1 MSHPRSIWL
10 AFFACAL
17 LGLGAL
23 AVISRHAMRL
33 EEDRRSV
40 AGAMELSRSVR
51 LALWRMDS
59 EASALLMR
67 ENNRPPAIFR
77 ETQPPSNAPAYARAY
92 FEINEDGA
100 LSSTAPAEPAV
111 KSELRRLLG
120 VADAPMVADVGRQLP
135 QAASQ
140 SIELPKAELAYAAAN
155 AFSSAQ
161 YFEAQVPPPA
171 VMAGEKPSLADS
183 DAQSKAKEAPPVSQ
197 KQMLEKVPDDKV
209 AAASKIKP
217 SAAPARRAAESSKNL
232 QADAAVEQASIN
244 EFNKRAQAVQQ
255 ATNRAFDNTG
265 NWAAAPQ
272 AVENFQAQSI
282 PAFVPPP
289 VEIGVT
295 AFQPIWLEGELF
307 LVRAA
312 GPDDRRRVQG
322 IWLDAAALARALL
335 EGINDLL
342 ASASLEPYEPFAF
355 ARETVT
361 RGDGAAGLGESRL
374 RAIPSSL
381 GNAPMALLSLPWEL
395 VPGAPAHRAEAASP
409 LSLLLGLAWG
419 GAALGLLAAA
429 LLLRGVLQ
437 LSERR
442 AAFVSSVTHELR
454 TPLTT
459 FSLYSEMLADGMVAE
474 PAKQKE
480 YLRTLHRES
489 GRLGHLVENVLA
501 YSRLERG
508 SARARVEDIRF
519 DMLLNRVLSR
529 PMERAAAVGA
539 AMQTRC
545 SDESAVLRTD
555 AGAVEQILF
564 NLVDNAAK
572 YAPPGE
578 GDPPWELTT
587 GCDSRTCWIDFRDHG
602 PGIGKRDRRR
612 LFRPFHKSAEE
623 AANTKPGVGL
633 GLALSRRLARALGG
647 DLILRESGHDGS
659 TFRLKLPR
667 AS

>member
-10 AFFACAL
+10 AFIACAL

-23 AVISRHAMRL
+23 AVISRHAVRL

-77 ETQPPSNAPAYARAY
+77 ETQPPTNAPPCARAY
-92 FEINEDGA
+92 FEINENGA
-100 LSSTAPAEPAV
+100 LSSTAPAEPVV
-111 KSELRRLLG
+111 KGELKRLLG
-120 VADAPMVADVGRQLP
+120 VTDAPMVADVERQVRSP
-135 QAASQ
+135 ADNNA
-140 SIELPKAELAYAAAN
+140 ELQKAELAYAAAN
-155 AFSSAQ
+155 AFPSGQ
-161 YFEAQVPPPA
+161 YLDARQLAAESTAPEKSPPA
-171 VMAGEKPSLADS
+171 VS
-183 DAQSKAKEAPPVSQ
+183 DAQIKTKESPPVPARQ
-197 KQMLEKVPDDKV
+197 ILEKVPDEKL
-209 AAASKIKP
+209 AGASKIKP
-217 SAAPARRAAESSKNL
+217 SATPARRSVESPKNTY
-232 QADAAVEQASIN
+232 ADAAVEQASLN

-265 NWAAAPQ
+265 NWAPAPQ
-272 AVENFQAQSI
+272 AIGGQPVQSI

-312 GPDDRRRVQG
+312 GPESRRRVQG
-322 IWLDAAALARALL
+322 IWIDGSALARSLL
-335 EGINDLL
+335 DGIGDLL
-342 ASASLEPYEPFAF
+342 TGATLEPYEPFAF

-361 RGDGAAGLGESRL
+361 RGEGAAGLGESRL

-381 GNAPMALLSLPWEL
+381 GNAPLALLSLPWEL
-395 VPGAPAHRAEAASP
+395 VPGEPVLPASSSSP
-409 LSLLLGLAWG
+409 LPLLLGLAWS
-419 GAALGLLAAA
+419 GAVVGLLAAA

-474 PAKQKE
+474 PAKQQE

-519 DMLLNRVLSR
+519 DVLLDHVLSR
-529 PMERAAAVGA
+529 PRERAAAVGA
-539 AMQTRC
+539 VMNTRC
-545 SDESAVLRTD
+545 CDESAVLRTD

-572 YAPPGE
+572 YAPPGDGGE
-578 GDPPWELTT
+578 PWELTT
-587 GCDSRTCWIDFRDHG
+587 GCDSRSCWIDFRDHG
-602 PGIGKRDRRR
+602 PGIGKRDRSR

-647 DLILRESGHDGS
+647 ELALRESGPRGS
-659 TFRLKLPR
+659 TFRLTLPR

>member
-10 AFFACAL
+10 AFLACAL

-33 EEDRRSV
+33 EEDRRAV
-40 AGAMELSRSVR
+40 AEAMELSRSVR

-77 ETQPPSNAPAYARAY
+77 ETQLPTNAPAYARAY
-92 FEINEDGA
+92 FEINENGA
-100 LSSTAPAEPAV
+100 LSSTAPAKPDV
-111 KSELRRLLG
+111 KIELKRLLG
-120 VADAPMVADVGRQLP
+120 VADAPMVAEVEPLLQQPGNDTGLQ
-135 QAASQ
+135 
-140 SIELPKAELAYAAAN
+140 KTELAYAAAN
-155 AFSSAQ
+155 AFPSGQ
-161 YFEAQVPPPA
+161 YFGVQQEEVVEMAREKSPA
-171 VMAGEKPSLADS
+171 AAVDV
-183 DAQSKAKEAPPVSQ
+183 QTRAKEAPPLPA
-197 KQMLEKVPDDKV
+197 KQILEKVPDEKV
-209 AAASKIKP
+209 ALASKIKP
-217 SAAPARRAAESSKNL
+217 SAAPARRAAESSKNF
-232 QADAAVEQASIN
+232 QADAAVEQAGVN

-255 ATNRAFDNTG
+255 ATNRAFDNTS
-265 NWAAAPQ
+265 NWAAASQTPDPVQ
-272 AVENFQAQSI
+272 VQSI
-282 PAFVPPP
+282 PSFVPPP

-312 GPDDRRRVQG
+312 GPESRRRVQG
-322 IWLDAAALARALL
+322 IWLDASALARSLL
-335 EGINDLL
+335 DGIGDLL
-342 ASASLEPYEPFAF
+342 AGASLEPYEPFAF

-395 VPGAPAHRAEAASP
+395 VPGKSAVLASTSSP
-409 LSLLLGLAWG
+409 LPLLLGLAWS
-419 GAALGLLAAA
+419 GAVVGLLAAA

-474 PAKQKE
+474 PAKQQE

-508 SARARVEDIRF
+508 SARARIEDIRF
-519 DMLLNRVLSR
+519 DVLLDRVLAR
-529 PMERAAAVGA
+529 PRERAAAVGA
-539 AMQTRC
+539 MMNTRC
-545 SDESAVLRTD
+545 SDEAAVLRTD

-572 YAPPGE
+572 YAPPRRGGE
-578 GDPPWELTT
+578 PWELTT
-587 GCDSRTCWIDFRDHG
+587 GCDARSCWIDFRDHG
-602 PGIGKRDRRR
+602 PGIGKRDRGR

-647 DLILRESGHDGS
+647 DLILRESGPRGS
-659 TFRLKLPR
+659 VFRLRLPR

>member
-1 MSHPRSIWL
+1 MSRPRSIWL

-23 AVISRHAMRL
+23 AMISRHAIGL
-33 EEDRRSV
+33 EDER
-40 AGAMELSRSVR
+40 GAAAEAVELSRGVR

-67 ENNRPPAIFR
+67 ENNRPPSIFR
-77 ETQPPSNAPAYARAY
+77 ETRPPENAPSVARAY
-92 FEINEDGA
+92 FEINENGA
-100 LSSTAPAEPAV
+100 LSATAPAEPEV

-120 VADAPMVADVGRQLP
+120 VNDAPAVVPMVAGDRQVLLP
-135 QAASQ
+135 QVNNNLEVQ
-140 SIELPKAELAYAAAN
+140 KTEFAYAAAN
-155 AFSSAQ
+155 AGFFPEARKEPLMTAREMPTDSQQAPVAQ
-161 YFEAQVPPPA
+161 
-171 VMAGEKPSLADS
+171 
-183 DAQSKAKEAPPVSQ
+183 AKE
-197 KQMLEKVPDDKV
+197 MLEKIPDEKL

-217 SAAPARRAAESSKNL
+217 SPPVARKSSGKSK
-232 QADAAVEQASIN
+232 DAAVVQKVNQAGEADLN

-255 ATNRAFDNTG
+255 STNRIVSNWSAPEG
-265 NWAAAPQ
+265 N
-272 AVENFQAQSI
+272 E
-282 PAFVPPP
+282 VPPQNQSAP
-289 VEIGVT
+289 VFISSPPIESGVT

-312 GPDDRRRVQG
+312 GPESRRRVQG
-322 IWLDAAALARALL
+322 IWLDSAALARTLL
-335 EGINDLL
+335 DGIGDLFEGSSLL
-342 ASASLEPYEPFAF
+342 PYEPFAF
-355 ARETVT
+355 AREMVT
-361 RGDGAAGLGESRL
+361 QGEGAAGLGESRL
-374 RAIPSSL
+374 RAIPSSPE
-381 GNAPMALLSLPWEL
+381 NAPMALLSLPWEL
-395 VPGAPAHRAEAASP
+395 VPGRPALGGTPSSP
-409 LSLLLGLAWG
+409 LRLLLGLAWG
-419 GAALGLLAAA
+419 GATLGLFAAA

-459 FSLYSEMLADGMVAE
+459 FSLYSEMLADGMVADSG
-474 PAKQKE
+474 KQKE
-480 YLRTLHRES
+480 YLRTLQRES

-508 SARARVEDIRF
+508 SARARVEEIRF
-519 DMLLNRVLSR
+519 DALLERVLPR
-529 PMERAAAVGA
+529 PRERAGSVGA
-539 AMQTRC
+539 ELDVHC
-545 SDESAVLRTD
+545 SNESAILHTD
-555 AGAVEQILF
+555 AGAVEQVLF

-572 YAPPGE
+572 YAPPKE
-578 GDPPWELTT
+578 SDPPWVVVTD
-587 GCDSRTCWIDFRDHG
+587 CDSRSCWIDFRDHG
-602 PGIGKRDRRR
+602 PGIGKRDHNR

-647 DLILRESGHDGS
+647 DLVLRESGPHGS

>member
-23 AVISRHAMRL
+23 AVISRHAVRL
-33 EEDRRSV
+33 EEDRRM
-40 AGAMELSRSVR
+40 AAEAMELSRSVR

-77 ETQPPSNAPAYARAY
+77 ETRPPSNAPAYARAY
-92 FEINEDGA
+92 FEINESGA

-120 VADAPMVADVGRQLP
+120 VADAPMLATAEQPPPQLP
-135 QAASQ
+135 IQAVDLQ
-140 SIELPKAELAYAAAN
+140 KAELAYAAAN
-155 AFSSAQ
+155 ASINSQSFDAQ
-161 YFEAQVPPPA
+161 QEV
-171 VMAGEKPSLADS
+171 ADDNARENSGAAS
-183 DAQSKAKEAPPVSQ
+183 DAQMRAKEVPPASQ
-197 KQMLEKVPDDKV
+197 KQMLEKVPDDKI

-217 SAAPARRAAESSKNL
+217 SAAPARRAVESQKGIYTD
-232 QADAAVEQASIN
+232 QAVEQAGVN

-265 NWAAAPQ
+265 NWAAMQQAP
-272 AVENFQAQSI
+272 ENFPAQSI
-282 PAFVPPP
+282 PSFVPPP

-312 GPDDRRRVQG
+312 GPESRRRVQG
-322 IWLDAAALARALL
+322 IWLDSAALARTLL
-335 EGINDLL
+335 DGISDLL
-342 ASASLEPYEPFAF
+342 AGASLEPYEPFAF

-395 VPGAPAHRAEAASP
+395 VPGAPAHRAIPASP

-419 GAALGLLAAA
+419 GAAIGLLAAA

-474 PAKQKE
+474 PAKQQE
-480 YLRTLHRES
+480 YLRTLQRES

-508 SARARVEDIRF
+508 SARARIEDIRF
-519 DMLLNRVLSR
+519 DVLLDRVLSR
-529 PMERAAAVGA
+529 PRERAGAVGA
-539 AMQTRC
+539 VMNTRC
-545 SDESAVLRTD
+545 ADESAVLRTD

-572 YAPPGE
+572 YAPPGRGAE
-578 GDPPWELTT
+578 PWQLTT

-602 PGIGKRDRRR
+602 PGIGKRDRAR

-647 DLILRESGHDGS
+647 DLVLRESGPHGS
-659 TFRLKLPR
+659 TFRLTLPR

>member
-10 AFFACAL
+10 AFIACAL
-17 LGLGAL
+17 LGLGGL

-33 EEDRRSV
+33 EEDRRAV
-40 AGAMELSRSVR
+40 AEAMELSRSVR

-67 ENNRPPAIFR
+67 ENSRPPAIFR
-77 ETQPPSNAPAYARAY
+77 ETQIPSNAPAYARAY
-92 FEINEDGA
+92 FEINENGA
-100 LSSTAPAEPAV
+100 LSSAAPTDPAV
-111 KSELRRLLG
+111 KGELRRLLG
-120 VADAPMVADVGRQLP
+120 VTDAPMVAVVEP
-135 QAASQ
+135 QVLMPSNGNADLQ
-140 SIELPKAELAYAAAN
+140 KAQLAYAAAN
-155 AFSSAQ
+155 AVTLNQPENFD
-161 YFEAQVPPPA
+161 VLPA
-171 VMAGEKPSLADS
+171 IKESS
-183 DAQSKAKEAPPVSQ
+183 DAASMQQVRSKDAPPLAA

-217 SAAPARRAAESSKNL
+217 SAAPARRMGEQTKGNNYRDS
-232 QADAAVEQASIN
+232 AVEQADAN

-265 NWAAAPQ
+265 NWSAAPE
-272 AVENFQAQSI
+272 APDPFAAQSI
-282 PAFVPPP
+282 PPFVPPP
-289 VEIGVT
+289 LEIGVT

-312 GPDDRRRVQG
+312 GPEARRRVQG
-322 IWLDAAALARALL
+322 IWLDSAALARSLL
-335 EGINDLL
+335 DGIGDLL
-342 ASASLEPYEPFAF
+342 DGALLEPYEPFAY
-355 ARETVT
+355 ARETVI
-361 RGDGAAGLGESRL
+361 RGDGAAELVESRL

-395 VPGAPAHRAEAASP
+395 VPGKPALTLAGASP
-409 LSLLLGLAWG
+409 LPLLLGLAWG

-474 PAKQKE
+474 PAQQQE
-480 YLRTLHRES
+480 YLHTLRRES
-489 GRLGHLVENVLA
+489 GRLAHLVENVLA

-519 DMLLNRVLSR
+519 DMLLDRVLSR
-529 PMERAAAVGA
+529 PRERAAAAGTAVSI
-539 AMQTRC
+539 RC

-572 YAPPGE
+572 YAPPAEGGE
-578 GDPPWELTT
+578 PWELTT
-587 GCDSRTCWIDFRDHG
+587 GCDSRSCWIDFRDHG
-602 PGIGKRDRRR
+602 PGIGKRDRGR

-647 DLILRESGHDGS
+647 DLILRETGPTGS

-667 AS
+667 A

>member
-1 MSHPRSIWL
+1 MSRPRTIWI
-10 AFFACAL
+10 AFLACAL

-23 AVISRHAMRL
+23 AVISRHTIRL
-33 EEDRRSV
+33 EEDRRS
-40 AGAMELSRSVR
+40 AAEAMELSRSVR

-67 ENNRPPAIFR
+67 ENNRPPALFR
-77 ETQPPSNAPAYARAY
+77 ETQLPSNAPAYARAY
-92 FEINEDGA
+92 FEINENGA
-100 LSSTAPAEPAV
+100 LSSTAPSEPSV
-111 KSELRRLLG
+111 KRELRRLLG
-120 VADAPMVADVGRQLP
+120 VADAPMVASEQSATPHV
-135 QAASQ
+135 ASP
-140 SIELPKAELAYAAAN
+140 SVDLPKAELAYAAAN
-155 AFSSAQ
+155 ALPPPQ
-161 YFEAQVPPPA
+161 YFNAKQVGSAESATEKSPPA
-171 VMAGEKPSLADS
+171 PALELSKSKGEPPHPAKP
-183 DAQSKAKEAPPVSQ
+183 
-197 KQMLEKVPDDKV
+197 MLEKVPDEKV

-217 SAAPARRAAESSKNL
+217 SAAPARRVSESPKGGST
-232 QADAAVEQASIN
+232 DAVVEQAGVN

-265 NWAAAPQ
+265 NWTPAEQ
-272 AVENFQAQSI
+272 GTQNYLAQSI

-322 IWLDAAALARALL
+322 IWLDSVALAKTLLDGVADLL
-335 EGINDLL
+335 EDSSLL
-342 ASASLEPYEPFAF
+342 PYEPFAF

-381 GNAPMALLSLPWEL
+381 GNAPLALLSLPWEL
-395 VPGAPAHRAEAASP
+395 VPGRPLMSAHSPSP
-409 LSLLLGLAWG
+409 LPLLLGLAWS
-419 GAALGLLAAA
+419 GAIAGLLAAA

-459 FSLYSEMLADGMVAE
+459 FSLYSEMLADGMVVE
-474 PAKQKE
+474 PSKQQE

-508 SARARVEDIRF
+508 SARTRVEDIRF
-519 DMLLNRVLSR
+519 DALLERVLSR
-529 PMERAAAVGA
+529 PRERAAAVEA
-539 AMQTRC
+539 CMAVHCADHTAM
-545 SDESAVLRTD
+545 LRTD

-572 YAPPGE
+572 YAAPVTGV
-578 GDPPWELTT
+578 PPWELTT
-587 GCDSRTCWIDFRDHG
+587 GCDSRFCWIDFRDHG
-602 PGIGKRDRRR
+602 PGIGKRDRAR
-612 LFRPFHKSAEE
+612 LFRPFHKSAQE
-623 AANTKPGVGL
+623 AANTTPGVGL

-647 DLILRESGHDGS
+647 DLSLRETGPHGS
-659 TFRLKLPR
+659 TFRLRLPR